1 MNRTNT
7 SAVISSQSIYRYI
20 FFHSIKNNST
30 LVQWWSFTFLLF
42 KHNITCYV
50 LGHWL
55 SGEFCL
61 RWKSDD
67 TREQKWKIEHR
78 IFNATVYWVL
88 HPFSFFY
95 FRLDCCYTKKKS
107 FSLPHYYWMSSCV
120 LKQIG
125 HVLCSLSICT
135 FKYSLRGVFFAL
147 VKKPKWMCVLFDNI
161 E

>member
-1 MNRTNT
+1 MINFHVKKIIELMNHTNT
-7 SAVISSQSIYRYI
+7 SAVTSSLSLYRYI

-78 IFNATVYWVL
+78 IFNASVYWVL
-88 HPFSFFY
+88 HPFILLFHTFFTLDWIAVEKKIFFY
-95 FRLDCCYTKKKS
+95 HITIECPAVCWNKLNTYFL
-107 FSLPHYYWMSSCV
+107 
-120 LKQIG
+120 
-125 HVLCSLSICT
+125 
-135 FKYSLRGVFFAL
+135 FAIY
-147 VKKPKWMCVLFDNI
+147 MDF
-161 E
+161 